1 MDDRIREGRITR
13 RELAQLG
20 LGAALA
26 LGGVGL
32 GARRARA
39 SEDALVTEFAENAAV
54 LQAVSYVNESKV
66 PGANC
71 ANCALYLGGDAA
83 KGRCGLFAKGV
94 VPAAGHCTS
103 WSKRS
108 G

>member
-1 MDDRIREGRITR
+1 MEDGMRDGRITR

-26 LGGVGL
+26 LGGIGL
-32 GARRARA
+32 GARRAVA
-39 SEDALVTEFAENAAV
+39 AEDALITELPENAV
-54 LQAVSYVNESKV
+54 LVQTLAYVNESKV
-66 PGANC
+66 AGANC
-71 ANCALYLGGDAA
+71 GNCALYLGGDAP

-94 VPAAGHCTS
+94 VAAAGHCMS
-103 WSKRS
+103 WSKKS